1 MRPGYGAP
9 PGARMRDKLRAKP
22 PKNLRD
28 VPRWLK
34 ETVGGTCYRLF
45 YIFRLVWETKPG
57 LLLFMVFMSI
67 YDGLIPSVT
76 TLVTSNLLYKLTLS
90 FTTEVNLIPPL
101 CWMFG
106 ILFLN
111 SLTGGIN
118 TMITEISGEAV
129 ANHIKVKIMNKAKT
143 VDVASFDMPDFYE
156 RLENANREAGMR
168 PVHILRSAFSLVSKI
183 ISIISYL
190 GILVTFT
197 GVLPTSSYLFFGLF
211 LIVSLASAM
220 VSFYFRKRKHDYMF
234 RRSKDRRQLSYYSD
248 MMVSKDL
255 VKEVRLFDLSDL
267 LIGRHKKVFAGYYKG
282 LKGIIVGEGSWNIL
296 LSLLS
301 ALLNGVLFY
310 LVATNISR
318 IDDYNNYTGALNAIS
333 AGLTSLIS
341 TTAGIYEGS
350 LFIENLILFMRE
362 KQTVTPALPTP
373 RIPAQQQGHTIEL
386 QHVSFRYPGTEKDV
400 LKDLNFTFKAGDTA
414 VLVGLN
420 GAGKTTLIKLIT
432 RLYDPT
438 EGRILLDGHDIR
450 EYDLKA
456 LYRLYGIIF
465 QDFGKYAETAGTNI
479 TFGQIDLP
487 YEEGRIREAAV
498 ASGADEFIQN
508 LPLDYDTPLTRYFEE
523 TGIELSIGQWQKLS
537 IARAFYSEADILIL
551 DEPTASLDPLAEQEI
566 YNQFDKL
573 RKDKTSV
580 FVSHRLSSATTADVI
595 VVLENGRIVE
605 SGNHD
610 ELMALEGKY
619 HHLFTTQAA
628 RYRRKETL

>member
-1 MRPGYGAP
+1 
-9 PGARMRDKLRAKP
+9 MRDKLRAKP

-28 VPRWLK
+28 VPRFLK
-34 ETVGGTCYRLF
+34 ETVGGTLYRLF

-67 YDGLIPSVT
+67 YEGLVPSVT

-90 FTTEVNLIPPL
+90 FTTPVNLIPPL

-106 ILFLN
+106 IIFLN
-111 SLTGGIN
+111 SMTGGIN
-118 TMITEISGEAV
+118 TMVTEISGEAV

-168 PVHILRSAFSLVSKI
+168 PIHILRSAFSLVSKI
-183 ISIISYL
+183 ISVIAYL
-190 GILVTFT
+190 GILAGFT
-197 GVLPTSSYLFFGLF
+197 GRLPNESYWFFALF
-211 LIVSLASAM
+211 LLVSLASAT
-220 VSFYFRKRKHDYMF
+220 VSFYFRRKKHDYMF

-267 LIGRHKKVFAGYYKG
+267 LIGRYRHVFKGYYKG
-282 LKGIIVGEGSWNIL
+282 LKRIIVGEGAWNIF

-301 ALLNGVLFY
+301 AVLNGILFY

-333 AGLTSLIS
+333 SGLTALIS

-350 LFIENLILFMRE
+350 LFIDNLILFMKE
-362 KQTVTPALPTP
+362 KQTVVSTLDTP
-373 RIPAQQQGHTIEL
+373 RLPETRKGHTIEL
-386 QHVSFRYPGTEKDV
+386 RNVSFRYPGTQKDV
-400 LKDLNFTFKAGDTA
+400 LKNLNFTFHAGDTA

-438 EGRILLDGHDIR
+438 EGQILLDGHDIK
-450 EYDLKA
+450 EYDLQA

-479 TFGQIDLP
+479 SFGQVDLP
-487 YEEGRIREAAV
+487 PEEQRIVEAAT
-498 ASGADEFIQN
+498 ASGADEYITA
-508 LPLDYDTPLTRYFEE
+508 LPLQYDTPLTRYFEE

-566 YNQFDKL
+566 YNQFDRL
-573 RKDKTSV
+573 RADKTSV

-595 VVLENGRIVE
+595 VVLENGEIVE
-605 SGNHD
+605 SGTHQQ
-610 ELMALEGKY
+610 LMEQGGKY

-628 RYRRKETL
+628 RYQQGEK

>member
-9 PGARMRDKLRAKP
+9 PGAKMRDKLRAKP

-28 VPRWLK
+28 VPRFLK
-34 ETVGGTCYRLF
+34 ETVGGTLYRLF

-67 YDGLIPSVT
+67 YEGLVPSVT

-90 FTTEVNLIPPL
+90 FTTPVNLIPPL

-106 ILFLN
+106 IIFLN
-111 SLTGGIN
+111 SMTGGIN
-118 TMITEISGEAV
+118 TMVTEISGEAV

-168 PVHILRSAFSLVSKI
+168 PIHILRSAFSLVSKI
-183 ISIISYL
+183 ISVIAYL
-190 GILVTFT
+190 GILAGFT
-197 GVLPTSSYLFFGLF
+197 GRLPNESYWFFALF
-211 LIVSLASAM
+211 LLVSLASAT
-220 VSFYFRKRKHDYMF
+220 VSFYFRRKKHDYMF

-267 LIGRHKKVFAGYYKG
+267 LIGRYRHVFKGYYKG
-282 LKGIIVGEGSWNIL
+282 LKRIIVGEGAWNIF

-301 ALLNGVLFY
+301 AVLNGILFY

-333 AGLTSLIS
+333 SGLTALIS

-350 LFIENLILFMRE
+350 LFIDNLILFMKE
-362 KQTVTPALPTP
+362 KQTVVSTLDTP
-373 RIPAQQQGHTIEL
+373 RLPETRKGHTIEL
-386 QHVSFRYPGTEKDV
+386 RNVSFRYPGTQKDV
-400 LKDLNFTFKAGDTA
+400 LKNLNFTFHAGDTA

-438 EGRILLDGHDIR
+438 EGQILLDGHDIK
-450 EYDLKA
+450 EYDLQA

-479 TFGQIDLP
+479 SFGQVDLP
-487 YEEGRIREAAV
+487 PEEQRIVEAAT
-498 ASGADEFIQN
+498 ASGADEYITA
-508 LPLDYDTPLTRYFEE
+508 LPLQYDTPLTRYFEE

-551 DEPTASLDPLAEQEI
+551 DEPTAALDPLAEQEI
-566 YNQFDKL
+566 YNQFDRL
-573 RKDKTSV
+573 RADKTSV

-595 VVLENGRIVE
+595 VVLENGEIVE
-605 SGNHD
+605 SGTHQQ
-610 ELMALEGKY
+610 LMEQGGKY

-628 RYRRKETL
+628 RYQQGEK

>member
-28 VPRWLK
+28 VPRYLK

-57 LLLFMVFMSI
+57 LLLFMIFMSI
-67 YDGLIPSVT
+67 YEGIIPSVT

-90 FTTEVNLIPPL
+90 FVSKEVNLIPPL

-190 GILVTFT
+190 GILATFT
-197 GVLPTSSYLFFGLF
+197 GVLPTASYLFFGLF
-211 LIVSLASAM
+211 LVVSVSSAA
-220 VSFYFRKRKHDYMF
+220 VSFYYRKRKHDYMF
-234 RRSKDRRQLSYYSD
+234 RRSKDRRQMSYYSD

-267 LIGRHKKVFAGYYKG
+267 LIGRYKNVFAGYYKG
-282 LKGIIVGEGSWNIL
+282 LKKIIVGEGSWNIF
-296 LSLLS
+296 LSFLS
-301 ALLNGVLFY
+301 AVMNGILFY

-333 AGLTSLIS
+333 AGLTSLIG

-350 LFIENLILFMRE
+350 LFIDNLILFMKE
-362 KQTVTPALPTP
+362 KQTVTPTQNPP
-373 RIPAQQQGHTIEL
+373 RIPENHRGHTIEL
-386 QHVSFRYPGTEKDV
+386 R
-400 LKDLNFTFKAGDTA
+400 N
-414 VLVGLN
+414 
-420 GAGKTTLIKLIT
+420 
-432 RLYDPT
+432 
-438 EGRILLDGHDIR
+438 
-450 EYDLKA
+450 
-456 LYRLYGIIF
+456 
-465 QDFGKYAETAGTNI
+465 
-479 TFGQIDLP
+479 
-487 YEEGRIREAAV
+487 
-498 ASGADEFIQN
+498 
-508 LPLDYDTPLTRYFEE
+508 
-523 TGIELSIGQWQKLS
+523 
-537 IARAFYSEADILIL
+537 
-551 DEPTASLDPLAEQEI
+551 
-566 YNQFDKL
+566 
-573 RKDKTSV
+573 
-580 FVSHRLSSATTADVI
+580 
-595 VVLENGRIVE
+595 
-605 SGNHD
+605 
-610 ELMALEGKY
+610 
-619 HHLFTTQAA
+619 
-628 RYRRKETL
+628 